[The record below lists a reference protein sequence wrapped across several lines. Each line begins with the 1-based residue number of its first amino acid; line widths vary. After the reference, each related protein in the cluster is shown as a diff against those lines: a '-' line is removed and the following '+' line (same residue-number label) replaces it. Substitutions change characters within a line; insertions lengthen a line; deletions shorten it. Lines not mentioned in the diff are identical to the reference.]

1 MDYSFNAFQL
11 YFMSWVQKPCRYSC
25 TGPLPCRQELA
36 NLLNGTGSKASF
48 VERMR
53 LIPTI
58 EARWA
63 TERTQQNLKC
73 RDAGYNGKLAEFLS
87 KFFPQKFDS
96 ARDYAKASSVYNL
109 LVTQKL
115 WPSLERPGPC
125 SDDRK
130 LAGSQLASK
139 GCGSQEK
146 SSL

>member
-1 MDYSFNAFQL
+1 
-11 YFMSWVQKPCRYSC
+11 
-25 TGPLPCRQELA
+25 
-36 NLLNGTGSKASF
+36 
-48 VERMR
+48 MR

-115 WPSLERPGPC
+115 WPSLWKGRVRVVIAGGWQEA
-125 SDDRK
+125 K
-130 LAGSQLASK
+130 LLNRIAGL
-139 GCGSQEK
+139 QEE
-146 SSL
+146 L

>member
-11 YFMSWVQKPCRYSC
+11 YFMSWVQKPYRYSC

-96 ARDYAKASSVYNL
+96 ARDYAKASSVYNI

-130 LAGSQLASK
+130 LAGSQLASR
-139 GCGSQEK
+139 GCG
-146 SSL
+146 

>member
-1 MDYSFNAFQL
+1 
-11 YFMSWVQKPCRYSC
+11 
-25 TGPLPCRQELA
+25 
-36 NLLNGTGSKASF
+36 
-48 VERMR
+48 MR

-125 SDDRK
+125 SDPQAAGRK
-130 LAGSQLASK
+130 PNRIAGLTGGVIAIDHHRSPSFQGQVDL
-139 GCGSQEK
+139 QVFD
-146 SSL
+146 LI